1 MEAVLKIKYSLV
13 LAIILISWSS
23 GFSQFIDRSLSIKG
37 GFNLANIIGKNT
49 ANFEYNKG
57 IMIGLS
63 KNVWPTDSR
72 FNSQIEI
79 IFTMKGACAAYK
91 NELDEDVEVFYELY
105 YIEFPFMLKFNMRN
119 GKQENNDSNIFLN
132 AGLVYGFNISA
143 ESVEENDIIKNISS
157 QIANQEFGFVGGVSY
172 ESRFKN
178 ENKFSLEFRYN
189 RSLSNI
195 LETDEFDNYN
205 EVFSII
211 LGFGIFDF

>member
-1 MEAVLKIKYSLV
+1 MKTRYLLFIVV
-13 LAIILISWSS
+13 ILIVWSS
-23 GFSQFIDRSLSIKG
+23 GFSQAFDRSLSIKG

-49 ANFEYNKG
+49 ENFEYNKG
-57 IMIGLS
+57 IMLGLS

-72 FNSQIEI
+72 FNSQIELF
-79 IFTMKGACAAYK
+79 FTMKGASVTYK
-91 NELDEDVEVFYELY
+91 NEFDESVEVFYELY

-119 GKQENNDSNIFLN
+119 GKQESNSSNIFLN
-132 AGLVYGFNISA
+132 AGCAFGFNITA
-143 ESVEENDIIKNISS
+143 ESNEDNDVTRNISS
-157 QIANQEFGFVGGVSY
+157 QINNQEFGFVGGVSY

-211 LGFGIFDF
+211 LGFSILDY